1 MSSPRIKAEQ
11 NPAEKDE
18 GQSSFWTATESRA
31 ECEYPYI
38 HTTSLSNQLRINLA
52 TKPSGAQATTD
63 VPVEDKSKCPH
74 YSTCPFFCLNALH
87 TRYLGTSSKRKR
99 GSRPVNLSNQAA
111 KKSKPAAVSQTSR
124 DIAVVSNFITERDN
138 EISALKAELN
148 AQKAAAAS
156 EKDKL
161 KKKLDQAKYMQS
173 KYELAI
179 KMLAKNK
186 VELAR
191 KDDELAQLRSKLEG
205 VRSLLR

>member
-1 MSSPRIKAEQ
+1 MSV
-11 NPAEKDE
+11 
-18 GQSSFWTATESRA
+18 
-31 ECEYPYI
+31 C
-38 HTTSLSNQLRINLA
+38 LSKRL
-52 TKPSGAQATTD
+52 S
-63 VPVEDKSKCPH
+63 
-74 YSTCPFFCLNALH
+74 YSI
-87 TRYLGTSSKRKR
+87 GTSSKRKR
-99 GSRPVNLSNQAA
+99 GSRPVNPSDQAA
-111 KKSKPAAVSQTSR
+111 KKPKPAAVSQTSR

-161 KKKLDQAKYMQS
+161 KKKLDQAQYMQS
-173 KYELAI
+173 KYELVV
-179 KMLAKNK
+179 KMLASNK

>member
-1 MSSPRIKAEQ
+1 MPTLFHMSVFLSKR
-11 NPAEKDE
+11 
-18 GQSSFWTATESRA
+18 SSYA
-31 ECEYPYI
+31 I
-38 HTTSLSNQLRINLA
+38 
-52 TKPSGAQATTD
+52 
-63 VPVEDKSKCPH
+63 
-74 YSTCPFFCLNALH
+74 
-87 TRYLGTSSKRKR
+87 GTSSKRKR
-99 GSRPVNLSNQAA
+99 GSRPVNLSDQAA

-138 EISALKAELN
+138 KISALKAELE

-191 KDDELAQLRSKLEG
+191 KDDELAQQVGRSSISTTIGLNQDDHTISLRY
-205 VRSLLR
+205 LLLLAGMAK